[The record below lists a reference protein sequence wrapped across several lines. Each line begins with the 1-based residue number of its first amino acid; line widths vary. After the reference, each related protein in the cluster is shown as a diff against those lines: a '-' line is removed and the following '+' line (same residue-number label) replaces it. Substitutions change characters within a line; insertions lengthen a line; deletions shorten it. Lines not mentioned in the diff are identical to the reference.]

1 MNLRYNDK
9 KNLLKLFPKI
19 ELSYQKR
26 AYKKIQSDLYLS
38 IPKGNKYF
46 AWFTTFNGKDT
57 CFFLQISNSRK
68 SIVDIFI
75 YTCCFNKILT
85 IKKGTICYGTIFTYN
100 KTKFFN
106 TEDIFYYKGIDL
118 TKKTQQTKFQYIFKM
133 FKNDIKQI
141 AFSKND
147 IVIALPII
155 SKDFDNLHSK
165 VSSLPYSIY
174 SIQSRSLNKK
184 RPFYNFSVKQ
194 THIRT
199 FLVQADTK
207 TDIYHSFV
215 KESHKICKHNVLFID
230 KYKTSVFMNRLFRR
244 IRENECL
251 DYIEESE
258 DEDDFEN
265 INEDKFVDINKKLNI
280 DCVYSYKYKLWIP
293 IKESTNKIS
302 TKIDILNVEKNY
314 N

>member
-57 CFFLQISNSRK
+57 FFFLQISNSRK

-118 TKKTQQTKFQYIFKM
+118 TKKTQETKFKHILKCLKM
-133 FKNDIKQI
+133 ILSKSLLIK
-141 AFSKND
+141 
-147 IVIALPII
+147 
-155 SKDFDNLHSK
+155 
-165 VSSLPYSIY
+165 
-174 SIQSRSLNKK
+174 
-184 RPFYNFSVKQ
+184 
-194 THIRT
+194 
-199 FLVQADTK
+199 
-207 TDIYHSFV
+207 
-215 KESHKICKHNVLFID
+215 
-230 KYKTSVFMNRLFRR
+230 M
-244 IRENECL
+244 
-251 DYIEESE
+251 
-258 DEDDFEN
+258 
-265 INEDKFVDINKKLNI
+265 
-280 DCVYSYKYKLWIP
+280 
-293 IKESTNKIS
+293 
-302 TKIDILNVEKNY
+302 IL
-314 N
+314 